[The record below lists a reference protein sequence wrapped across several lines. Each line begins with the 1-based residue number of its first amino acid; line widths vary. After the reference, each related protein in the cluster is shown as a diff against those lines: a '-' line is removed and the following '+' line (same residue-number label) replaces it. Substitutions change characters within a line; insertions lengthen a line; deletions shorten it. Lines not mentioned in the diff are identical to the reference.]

1 MPAHVITI
9 AQQKGG
15 AGKTTLAAQLAAAFV
30 KAGAKVAVIDIDPQK
45 SLAGWHGVRCA
56 ALEGSGESGGGIG
69 LTEVAGWRL
78 STELERLRAGH
89 DWIIIDSPPHAE
101 TDAKAAIRAADLIL
115 VPVQPSPMDLWAIGP
130 TLEAARKEKRQ
141 AVLVLNRMPPR
152 GNLPDRIV
160 AELAKLDVPVA
171 DSRLGSRVAFA
182 ASMMEGKGVVETQPR
197 SAAAQEIRA
206 LADEVTAM
214 LRKPR

>member
-30 KAGAKVAVIDIDPQK
+30 KAGGKVAVIDIDPQK
-45 SLAGWHGVRCA
+45 SLAGWHGVRSS
-56 ALEGSGESGGGIG
+56 ALDNGGGIG

-78 STELERLRAGH
+78 STELERLRAAH

-130 TLEAARKEKRQ
+130 TLDAARKEKRQ

-160 AELAKLDVPVA
+160 ADLAKLDVPVA

-182 ASMMEGKGVVETQPR
+182 ASMMNGMGVVETQPR
-197 SAAAQEIRA
+197 STAAREIRA

-214 LRKPR
+214 LRKRS

>member
-30 KAGAKVAVIDIDPQK
+30 KAGGKVAVIDIDPQK
-45 SLAGWHGVRCA
+45 SLAGWHGVRSA
-56 ALEGSGESGGGIG
+56 TLDNGGGVG

-78 STELERLRAGH
+78 STELDRLRAAH

-160 AELAKLDVPVA
+160 ADLAKLDVPVA

-182 ASMMEGKGVVETQPR
+182 ASMMEGLGVVETQPR
-197 SAAAQEIRA
+197 SIAAQEIRA

-214 LRKPR
+214 LRKSR